1 MKKFTTMLALIIALA
16 VPVIGSPGFKEGYT
30 SEISKQDYDAIND
43 EEFASNNNSVKVEG
57 LGIFYSDNKI
67 LNAWYLDV
75 TEAAEG
81 TINIAYKI
89 GSKYYNVKFTINGPG
104 MYRVGDSRGSN
115 RIHSVKIGAFEKKP
129 PMPKQVTSAPPVT
142 PTPQV
147 TSAPPVIPTLPVTP
161 TSSVTSAPQVT
172 SVPPV
177 IPTLPVTPTSPVTFA
192 PEDNRNPSEPVIT
205 YEIVDGWDP
214 SLLDYAYNHQ
224 AHAFIFYVN
233 KLENGV
239 VVATNKH
246 VEHFRVHQGMVTI
259 RYDEGYRVRF
269 KWDNHVMLSVKI
281 V

>member
-30 SEISKQDYDAIND
+30 SEISKQDYDAING

-57 LGIFYSDNKI
+57 LGIFYSDNRI

-142 PTPQV
+142 PTPHV
-147 TSAPPVIPTLPVTP
+147 TSA
-161 TSSVTSAPQVT
+161 
-172 SVPPV
+172 PPV

-246 VEHFRVHQGMVTI
+246 VEHFRVHQGFVI
-259 RYDEGYRVRF
+259 KKYDEGYSVRF
-269 KWDNHVMLSVKI
+269 EWDNHMMMSVTI
-281 V
+281 VQQRNSRNR